1 MKPLIEDL
9 LTFCTM
15 LITQAEN
22 NNRECVMSDFSFC
35 VITKNEENKIARCLE
50 PLKASG
56 MEIIILDTG
65 STDDTV
71 SIAQNYTAKIYHFD
85 WINDFS
91 AARNYAMTKA
101 SHDHILFLDAD
112 EYVEEIDIPAIKK
125 LLRKYPDAIGQIR
138 RRNACFASDGVS
150 EKISI
155 DLVERLF
162 DRRLY
167 HYTGTIH
174 EQITHRQGKMLY
186 AYQIPLTVYH
196 DGYLG
201 TPEERRQKAERNNAL
216 LFEELKKSP
225 KDPYLYYQ
233 IGQSFGLCGD
243 TEQEYEYY
251 HKGCSLPLDASLNY
265 VRIMLVSYG
274 YSMLHTHREAQ
285 AMQLETYYDRLSS
298 YADYVC
304 LLGCIYLE
312 NHEHLR
318 AICAFRHALT
328 LTDYYIEGSNN
339 ATPWHNLGC
348 IYEALGNAEEA
359 LLCYEHAMTYHSPDT
374 KERYDALMQRQT
386 AEAKNMI
393 SNQPDT
399 ISSID
404 GRLLPPKITA
414 IIPCHNAS
422 GVLDGFFRSLE
433 EQTMGL
439 AHVQLIF
446 LDFASND
453 DTWDKLN
460 IFEQKYP
467 DSVMLFPFSPDTAPP
482 GLRTPKDCIAY
493 GIAEDLL
500 ASYVTAPYVCFLQ
513 PKDRLNMDFLRQY
526 RQIFLTNPCDAVIC
540 LTTSKIKDDDS
551 FATQITPDAP
561 CSLLQIGNDQARAE
575 LAASPLFDL
584 PLSGK
589 LFSKS
594 YLENSHLWAQIT
606 SEEKSQAD
614 HFLKVRV
621 CQSIYTICYLADT
634 LYYCP

>member
-1 MKPLIEDL
+1 
-9 LTFCTM
+9 
-15 LITQAEN
+15 
-22 NNRECVMSDFSFC
+22 MSDFTFC
-35 VITKNEENKIARCLE
+35 IIVKNEENKIARCLA
-50 PLKASG
+50 PLAPTG
-56 MEIIILDTG
+56 MEVIVLDTG
-65 STDDTV
+65 STDNTV
-71 SIAQNYTAKIYHFD
+71 SIAENYTSKIFHFD

-125 LLRKYPDAIGQIR
+125 LLREYPDAIGQIR
-138 RRNACFASDGVS
+138 RRNACFASDGIS
-150 EKISI
+150 ERITI
-155 DLVERLF
+155 DPVERLF

-186 AYQIPLTVYH
+186 VYQIPLTVYH

-201 TPEERRQKAERNNAL
+201 TPEERRRKAERNNAL
-216 LFEELKKSP
+216 LFEELKRSP
-225 KDPYLYYQ
+225 EDPYLYYQ

-243 TEQEYEYY
+243 AEQEYEYY
-251 HKGCSLPLDASLNY
+251 HKGCSLPLDISLSY

-285 AMQLETYYDRLSS
+285 AMQLTTYYDQLSS

-304 LLGCIYLE
+304 LLGCIYLD
-312 NHEHLR
+312 NHELLK
-318 AICAFRHALT
+318 AIRAFRHALT
-328 LTDYYIEGSNN
+328 LTEYHIEGSNN

-348 IYEALGNAEEA
+348 IYEALGNEEDA
-359 LLCYEHAMTYHSPDT
+359 LLCYEHAMTYHSPVT
-374 KERYDALMQRQT
+374 KERYDALLHRLKT
-386 AEAKNMI
+386 AQKDMAA
-393 SNQPDT
+393 SDQPDAVH
-399 ISSID
+399 
-404 GRLLPPKITA
+404 ITA

-439 AHVQLIF
+439 KHVQLIF

-467 DSVMLFPFSPDTAPP
+467 DSVMLFPFAPDASSP
-482 GLRTPKDCIAY
+482 GLRTQEDCIAY
-493 GIAEDLL
+493 GIAEELL
-500 ASYVTAPYVCFLQ
+500 ASYVLAPYVCFMQ
-513 PKDRLNMDFLRQY
+513 PKDRLHMDFLRQY
-526 RQIFLTNPCDAVIC
+526 RQIFHGNPCDAVIC
-540 LTTSKIKDDDS
+540 LTVSEMEDEDS
-551 FATQITPDAP
+551 FATQISPDAS
-561 CSLLQIGNDQARAE
+561 CSLLQVGNDQAHAE
-575 LAASPLFDL
+575 LAASSFFDQ

-594 YLENSHLWAQIT
+594 YLESSHLWAPIAP
-606 SEEKSQAD
+606 EERNQAD
-614 HFLKVRV
+614 RLLKARV
-621 CQSIYTICYLADT
+621 CQSIHTICYLADT
-634 LYYCP
+634 LYHCP

>member
-1 MKPLIEDL
+1 
-9 LTFCTM
+9 
-15 LITQAEN
+15 
-22 NNRECVMSDFSFC
+22 MSDFSFC
-35 VITKNEENKIARCLE
+35 IITKNEEKKIARCLE
-50 PLKASG
+50 PLKATG
-56 MEIIILDTG
+56 MEVIVLDTG
-65 STDDTV
+65 STDNTIAIASKYTV
-71 SIAQNYTAKIYHFD
+71 KIYHFE

-91 AARNYAMTKA
+91 AARNFAMTKA

-125 LLRKYPDAIGQIR
+125 LLREYPDAIGQIR
-138 RRNACFASDGVS
+138 RRNACFASDGIS
-150 EKISI
+150 ERITI

-167 HYTGTIH
+167 HYQGTIH
-174 EQITHRQGKMLY
+174 EQITHRQGKNLY
-186 AYQIPLTVYH
+186 VYQIPLTVYH

-225 KDPYLYYQ
+225 EDPYLYYQ

-243 TEQEYEYY
+243 AEQEYEYY
-251 HKGCSLPLDASLNY
+251 HKGCSLPLDTSISY

-285 AMQLETYYDRLSS
+285 AMNLEAYYDRLSS

-312 NHEHLR
+312 NHEHLK
-318 AICAFRHALT
+318 AIRAFRHALT

-348 IYEALGNAEEA
+348 IYEALGNVEEA
-359 LLCYEHAMTYHSPDT
+359 LLCYEHAMTYGSLNT
-374 KERYDALMQRQT
+374 KVRYDALLHNQT
-386 AEAKNMI
+386 E
-393 SNQPDT
+393 S
-399 ISSID
+399 
-404 GRLLPPKITA
+404 PKITA
-414 IIPCHNAS
+414 IIPCYNAS

-433 EQTMGL
+433 EQTTGL
-439 AHVQLIF
+439 THVQLIF

-460 IFEQKYP
+460 KFEQKYP
-467 DSVMLFPFSPDTAPP
+467 DSVMLFPFAPDAAPSD
-482 GLRTPKDCIAY
+482 LRTPEDCIAY

-500 ASYVTAPYVCFLQ
+500 ASYALAPYVCFLQ

-526 RQIFLTNPCDAVIC
+526 KQIFSSNPCDAVIC
-540 LTTSKIKDDDS
+540 LTVSKVEDNDH
-551 FATQITPDAP
+551 FATKINPNAS
-561 CSLLQIGNDQARAE
+561 CSLLRIDNDQARAE

-589 LFSKS
+589 LFSRS
-594 YLENSHLWAQIT
+594 YLENQHLWTQIAP
-606 SEEKSQAD
+606 EERNQAD
-614 HFLKVRV
+614 RLIKARV
-621 CQSIYTICYLADT
+621 CQSIHTICYLADT
-634 LYYCP
+634 LYHCP

>member
-1 MKPLIEDL
+1 MKSLIEDL
-9 LTFCTM
+9 LTFCIT
-15 LITQAEN
+15 LITQDEN
-22 NNRECVMSDFSFC
+22 NNRECAMTDFSFC
-35 VITKNEENKIARCLE
+35 IITKNEEKKIARCLE
-50 PLKASG
+50 PLKATG
-56 MEIIILDTG
+56 MEVIVLDTG

-71 SIAQNYTAKIYHFD
+71 SVAQNYTDKIYHFD

-125 LLRKYPDAIGQIR
+125 LLRKYPDVIGQIK
-138 RRNACFASDGVS
+138 RRNACFASDGIS

-225 KDPYLYYQ
+225 EDPYLYYQ
-233 IGQSFGLCGD
+233 IGQSFGLCSD
-243 TEQEYEYY
+243 AEQEYEYY
-251 HKGCSLPLDASLNY
+251 HKGCSLPLDTSLSY

-274 YSMLHTHREAQ
+274 YSMLHTHRETQ
-285 AMQLETYYDRLSS
+285 AMQLAAYYDQLSS

-312 NHEHLR
+312 NHEHLK
-318 AICAFRHALT
+318 AIRAFRHALT
-328 LTDYYIEGSNN
+328 LTEYYIEGSNN

-348 IYEALGNAEEA
+348 IYEALGNVEEA
-359 LLCYEHAMTYHSPDT
+359 LLCYEHAMTYHSPIT
-374 KERYDALMQRQT
+374 KERYDALMQR
-386 AEAKNMI
+386 KNEH
-393 SNQPDT
+393 SKNVLPD
-399 ISSID
+399 
-404 GRLLPPKITA
+404 PKDIAA

-422 GVLDGFFRSLE
+422 NLLDGFFKSLE

-439 AHVQLIF
+439 THVQLIF

-467 DSVMLFPFSPDTAPP
+467 DSVMLFPFSPDTAPTD
-482 GLRTPKDCIAY
+482 LRTPEDCIAY
-493 GIAEDLL
+493 GIAENLL
-500 ASYVTAPYVCFLQ
+500 ASYITAPYVCFLQ
-513 PKDRLNMDFLRQY
+513 PKDRLNMDLLRQY
-526 RQIFLTNPCDAVIC
+526 KQIFSSNPCDAVIC
-540 LTTSKIKDDDS
+540 LTVSEIEDS
-551 FATQITPDAP
+551 DHFATQINPNAS
-561 CSLLQIGNDQARAE
+561 CSLLQISNDQARAE

-594 YLENSHLWAQIT
+594 YLENSHLWAQIN
-606 SEEKSQAD
+606 SEEKNQAD
-614 HFLKVRV
+614 RFLKVRV
-621 CQSIYTICYLADT
+621 CQSIHTICYLADT
-634 LYYCP
+634 LYYS

>member
-9 LTFCTM
+9 LTFRIM
-15 LITQAEN
+15 LITQDEN
-22 NNRECVMSDFSFC
+22 NNRECVMTDFSFC
-35 VITKNEENKIARCLE
+35 IITKNEEKKIARCLE
-50 PLKASG
+50 SLKTCG

-71 SIAQNYTAKIYHFD
+71 SIAQNYTDKIYHFD

-91 AARNYAMTKA
+91 AARNCAMAKA

-125 LLRKYPDAIGQIR
+125 LLREYPDAIGQIR
-138 RRNACFASDGVS
+138 RRNACFASDGIS

-201 TPEERRQKAERNNAL
+201 TPEERRQKAERNNVL

-225 KDPYLYYQ
+225 EDPYLYYQ

-243 TEQEYEYY
+243 TEREYEYY
-251 HKGCSLPLDASLNY
+251 HKGCSLPLDTSLSY

-312 NHEHLR
+312 NHEHLK
-318 AICAFRHALT
+318 AIRAFRRALT
-328 LTDYYIEGSNN
+328 LTEYYIEGSNN

-348 IYEALGNAEEA
+348 IYEALDNVEEA
-359 LLCYEHAMTYHSPDT
+359 LLCYERAMTYHSPNT
-374 KERYDALMQRQT
+374 KVRHDALLHKQT
-386 AEAKNMI
+386 EK
-393 SNQPDT
+393 
-399 ISSID
+399 
-404 GRLLPPKITA
+404 PKITA

-439 AHVQLIF
+439 TYVQLIF

-460 IFEQKYP
+460 IFEQKHP
-467 DSVMLFPFSPDTAPP
+467 DSVMLFPFSPDAVSPD
-482 GLRTPKDCIAY
+482 LQAPKDCIAY

-513 PKDRLNMDFLRQY
+513 PKDRLNMDLLRQCK
-526 RQIFLTNPCDAVIC
+526 QLFSSNPCDAVIC

-551 FATQITPDAP
+551 FATQITPDAS
-561 CSLLQIGNDQARAE
+561 CSFLQISNDQARAE
-575 LAASPLFDL
+575 LSASPLFDL

-594 YLENSHLWAQIT
+594 YLENSHLWVQMT
-606 SEEKSQAD
+606 PEEKSQAD
-614 HFLKVRV
+614 HFLKIRV
-621 CQSIYTICYLADT
+621 CQSIHTICYLADT

>member
-1 MKPLIEDL
+1 MYDF
-9 LTFCTM
+9 TFC
-15 LITQAEN
+15 I
-22 NNRECVMSDFSFC
+22 
-35 VITKNEENKIARCLE
+35 ITKNEEKKIARCLA
-50 PLKASG
+50 PLAPTG
-56 MEIIILDTG
+56 MEVIVLDTG
-65 STDDTV
+65 STDNTV
-71 SIAQNYTAKIYHFD
+71 SIAGKYTSKIYHFD
-85 WINDFS
+85 WSNDFS

-112 EYVEEIDIPAIKK
+112 EYVEEIDIPSIKK
-125 LLRKYPDAIGQIR
+125 LLREYPDAIGQIR
-138 RRNACFASDGVS
+138 RRNACFASDG
-150 EKISI
+150 ISKRFTV

-167 HYTGTIH
+167 HYKGTIH
-174 EQITHRQGKMLY
+174 EQITHRQGKKLY

-225 KDPYLYYQ
+225 NDPYLYYQ

-243 TEQEYEYY
+243 AEQEYEYY
-251 HKGCSLPLDASLNY
+251 HKGCSLPLDTSISY

-285 AMQLETYYDRLSS
+285 AMNLAAYYDQLSS

-312 NHEHLR
+312 NHEHLK
-318 AICAFRHALT
+318 AIRAFRHALT
-328 LTDYYIEGSNN
+328 LTEYYIEGSNN

-359 LLCYEHAMTYHSPDT
+359 LICYEHAMTYRSPNT
-374 KERYDALMQRQT
+374 KKCYDALLHNQ
-386 AEAKNMI
+386 AKKQKDMI
-393 SNQPDT
+393 
-399 ISSID
+399 
-404 GRLLPPKITA
+404 ITA

-439 AHVQLIF
+439 THVQLIF
-446 LDFASND
+446 LNFASDD

-460 IFEQKYP
+460 KFEQKYP
-467 DSVMLFPFSPDTAPP
+467 DSVMLFPFAPDATPP
-482 GLRTPKDCIAY
+482 ELRTPEDCMVY
-493 GIAEDLL
+493 GIAEELL
-500 ASYVTAPYVCFLQ
+500 TSYVLAPYVCFLQ
-513 PKDRLNMDFLRQY
+513 PKDRLNMDLLRQY
-526 RQIFLTNPCDAVIC
+526 KQISSSNPCDAVIC
-540 LTTSKIKDDDS
+540 LTVSEVEDGDR
-551 FATQITPDAP
+551 FATQINPNAS

-594 YLENSHLWAQIT
+594 YLENNHFWAQIAP
-606 SEEKSQAD
+606 EGKNLAD
-614 HFLKVRV
+614 RLIKAGV
-621 CQSIYTICYLADT
+621 CQSIHTICYLADT
-634 LYYCP
+634 LYHCP